1 LNAIGKK
8 CIFFLQFHCF
18 WIRSAG
24 KPNQYESGTAKI
36 FRTVFFDKFTE
47 FFFLLVGK
55 RKVPGFPQRI
65 TTGCA
70 IAAGSPPTASAV
82 AAPSASLSGVQDAES
97 SVAAAP
103 VDSSA
108 TEQALELHDGGRMTT
123 TRTVVAMNPTADTGN
138 SYDYRDDG
146 DTHLYRISFMI

>member
-1 LNAIGKK
+1 M
-8 CIFFLQFHCF
+8 
-18 WIRSAG
+18 
-24 KPNQYESGTAKI
+24 
-36 FRTVFFDKFTE
+36 
-47 FFFLLVGK
+47 LVGK

>member
-1 LNAIGKK
+1 
-8 CIFFLQFHCF
+8 
-18 WIRSAG
+18 
-24 KPNQYESGTAKI
+24 
-36 FRTVFFDKFTE
+36 
-47 FFFLLVGK
+47 LLVGK

-82 AAPSASLSGVQDAES
+82 AVPSASLSGVQDAES
-97 SVAAAP
+97 AVTDAAAAVP

-108 TEQALELHDGGRMTT
+108 TEQALELHDGDGGGMTT
-123 TRTVVAMNPTADTGN
+123 TRTVVAMNPAADNSN

-146 DTHLYRISFMI
+146 DTHF